1 LTELQAAP
9 NTSRSSTL
17 SCDAVRKEP
26 GHDLSTWT
34 LDQLQT
40 FIQNACDQWLETA
53 RLAALG
59 HAYNSSHPQETRRRW
74 AKLSLLA
81 NRRILSADTAGKGH
95 AHSPRATAVRVAN
108 EEFMLRMWVI
118 ERLGPDDTDPDW
130 SPEALASDTL
140 EALTSTPAQAA
151 ALADGWRD
159 LAIEQIRELRWHKN
173 LTAHVERLVGYL
185 APGPVHDQ
193 LLTWTATRQFLP

>member
-1 LTELQAAP
+1 M
-9 NTSRSSTL
+9 
-17 SCDAVRKEP
+17 SCDAVREEP

-40 FIQNACDQWLETA
+40 FIQNTCDQWLETA

-59 HAYNSSHPQETRRRW
+59 HAHNSSHPQETRRQW
-74 AKLSLLA
+74 AKLSLFA
-81 NRRILSADTAGKGH
+81 NRRMLSTGKGH
-95 AHSPRATAVRVAN
+95 AYARRATAARVAHH
-108 EEFMLRMWVI
+108 EFMLRMWVI

-130 SPEALASDTL
+130 NPEALASDTL
-140 EALTSTPAQAA
+140 DALSFTPAQAA
-151 ALADGWRD
+151 ALSDGWRD

-193 LLTWTATRQFLP
+193 LLTWPATRQFLP